1 MAMINRA
8 KRIQIEEP
16 AGETLIQI
24 EILIQINI

>member
-8 KRIQIEEP
+8 KRIQIEKL

>member
-8 KRIQIEEP
+8 KRIQIEKP